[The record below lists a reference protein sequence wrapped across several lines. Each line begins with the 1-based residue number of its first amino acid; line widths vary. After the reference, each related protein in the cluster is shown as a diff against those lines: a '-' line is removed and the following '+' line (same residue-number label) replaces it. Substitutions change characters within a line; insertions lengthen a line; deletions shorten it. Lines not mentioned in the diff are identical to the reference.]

1 MAVTLTTALK
11 NINEDIVNDINN
23 IAPSATPVYSGIG
36 KATAKHTYH
45 ENLIDTLNAPNKDN
59 ARTEGADAE
68 VPSNTLV
75 SRVGNHTQ
83 IFAKEVS
90 IAGSTD
96 YVSTAGK
103 AEFARQLAN
112 VQKEIKTDIEAAI
125 VSGNASVGGTTRKL
139 AGMAAWIKTNAVE
152 NGGSSTPGFSGNTV
166 GAPVDATTPVEIA
179 ESMLP
184 DLAQRMFNTGAEIK
198 DMIAN
203 PAMKAKLSSILSGN
217 ATRWNNSKEKAAYSN
232 VDFYTTD
239 FGTFALKPHR
249 MVSLDTIIAY
259 DPELWAVASLRPF
272 KTEALA
278 KTGDSRKVQLIT
290 ELTLESRNE
299 AGNGKIAG
307 VATE

>member
-11 NINEDIVNDINN
+11 NINEDLVDNINN
-23 IAPSATPVYSGIG
+23 IAPSATPVYSAIG
-36 KATAKHTYH
+36 KTTAKQTYH

-75 SRVGNHTQ
+75 TRVGNHTQ

-90 IAGSTD
+90 ITGTVDA
-96 YVSTAGK
+96 VSTAGK
-103 AEFARQLAN
+103 AEFSRQLAN
-112 VQKEIKTDIEAAI
+112 VMKEIKTDIEAAI
-125 VSGNASVGGTTRKL
+125 VSGNASVGGSTRKL

-152 NGGSSTPGFSGNTV
+152 NGGSSTPGFSNTIV
-166 GAPVDATTPVEIA
+166 DAPVAGTPVVVT

-184 DLAQRMFNTGAEIK
+184 DLAQRMHISGAEIK
-198 DMIAN
+198 DMIVA
-203 PAMKAKLSSILSGN
+203 PQMKAKLSAILSGN
-217 ATRWNNSKEKAAYSN
+217 AERWNNAKEKAAYSN

-239 FGTFALKPHR
+239 FGTFAIKPHR
-249 MVSLDTIIAY
+249 MVSQNTIIAY
-259 DPELWAVASLRPF
+259 DPELWAVATLRPF

-278 KTGDSRKVQLIT
+278 KTGDSRKVQLVT

-307 VATE
+307 VKAA